1 MIEQQEYD
9 RILKYMKDIEFALD
23 VSSIVAIADRTGKIT
38 YANDKFCEI
47 SQYPRSELIGKDHN
61 IVNSNYHPKEFFKE
75 MWKTIG
81 SGKVWKG
88 EIKNKTK
95 NGNYYWVDTTIVPFL
110 DENGKVYQYVSI
122 RNDITKQKEM
132 SERIEYA
139 AYHDSITGLPN
150 KRYLDE
156 QLEKEIEKHYTEKS
170 HFALMFLDLDNFK
183 LVNDTLGHH
192 EGDLFLKELANQLI
206 SANIR
211 DSFIARRSGDEFII
225 IVRNVKEQKEIVQVA
240 KKVLSIF
247 NTGFAKNKTYKNIT
261 GSIGVSVFPCNANNS
276 QKLMQKA
283 DIAMYHAKS
292 KGKNCLTFYEKD
304 MDLQTKKFFSISEN
318 MRQDLYTDKFSLH
331 YQPQFDALTKEL
343 VGIEALLRWEDK
355 DGNNIPPSVFIP
367 IAEESDLI
375 VDLGIWVLRK
385 ATFQNVE
392 WQHKGYPKVP
402 ISVNVSVKQINN
414 QDFIV
419 KLKEILYESRLEPKY
434 LNLEITETFMY
445 EKENAMNFINE
456 IKNLGI
462 SIAIDDFGTGYSSLQ
477 YLIDMPMDV
486 LKIDRAFVKEIESNP
501 TKMGLLKGILS
512 IAQTLNIKTVAEG
525 VELEKQYDLL
535 KENGCNIIQ
544 GYYFSKPKSK
554 DEIESLIFSK

>member
-276 QKLMQKA
+276 QNLCK
-283 DIAMYHAKS
+283 
-292 KGKNCLTFYEKD
+292 
-304 MDLQTKKFFSISEN
+304 
-318 MRQDLYTDKFSLH
+318 
-331 YQPQFDALTKEL
+331 
-343 VGIEALLRWEDK
+343 
-355 DGNNIPPSVFIP
+355 
-367 IAEESDLI
+367 
-375 VDLGIWVLRK
+375 
-385 ATFQNVE
+385 
-392 WQHKGYPKVP
+392 
-402 ISVNVSVKQINN
+402 KQILRCIMQN
-414 QDFIV
+414 QKERIV
-419 KLKEILYESRLEPKY
+419 
-434 LNLEITETFMY
+434 
-445 EKENAMNFINE
+445 
-456 IKNLGI
+456 
-462 SIAIDDFGTGYSSLQ
+462 
-477 YLIDMPMDV
+477 
-486 LKIDRAFVKEIESNP
+486 
-501 TKMGLLKGILS
+501 
-512 IAQTLNIKTVAEG
+512 
-525 VELEKQYDLL
+525 
-535 KENGCNIIQ
+535 
-544 GYYFSKPKSK
+544 
-554 DEIESLIFSK
+554 